1 MQNLSN
7 ATTTRFQLNSIPEK
21 NSKNVKKVFS
31 AFLPPHAVAV
41 PCAIRE
47 ERRDMRGNGEN
58 YIITFW
64 LPSLAT
70 LVFFVYIFIFSV
82 LLFTSVCLLRVRK
95 RFSSLNIQAI
105 STSHPMHIF
114 RLMKWYHEHSFEI
127 KYDFFSGGNIQIKIH
142 TGESEIYQI
151 SWNFI
156 PSQTTTSIRAA
167 SVRFWLVGR
176 FFLSKGGRFQ
186 NL

>member
-114 RLMKWYHEHSFEI
+114 PLMKWYHEHSFEI
-127 KYDFFSGGNIQIKIH
+127 KHDFFFGGEYTNKNSHRWKWNISNIMKFYPLTNNYKH
-142 TGESEIYQI
+142 TR
-151 SWNFI
+151 
-156 PSQTTTSIRAA
+156 SIRAVLIGWKIF
-167 SVRFWLVGR
+167 SF
-176 FFLSKGGRFQ
+176 
-186 NL
+186 